1 MTTASPSAPAAR
13 FWACVPALLLVS
25 LIGAQLLVLSRVLH
39 DPAFATEEDY
49 YRKAVDW
56 DAQRARQRQSD
67 ALGWQ
72 ALLSTDSSLEARLT
86 RVRARLTDASGNALT
101 GLRVSALGFHNA
113 RSAQTADAALKE
125 VSRGDYAA
133 ELPSLRPGVWEFRL
147 RAARGDDVHEQVFRL
162 EVDAGGAP
170 AAP

>member
-56 DAQRARQRQSD
+56 DAHQARQRQSQ
-67 ALGWQ
+67 ALGWH
-72 ALLSTDSSLEARLT
+72 AVLSNEPALEARLT
-86 RVRARLTDASGNALT
+86 RVQARLTDASGNALV
-101 GLRVSALGFHNA
+101 GLRVGALAFHNA
-113 RSAQTADAALKE
+113 RSAQTIDALLKE
-125 VSRGDYAA
+125 VAPGDYAV

-147 RAARGDDVHEQVFRL
+147 SAARGADVHEQVFRL
-162 EVDAGGAP
+162 EIEPGTAGALR
-170 AAP
+170 